1 MRRITNAGRGII
13 PADCMLALLQERAG
27 RQVMRWIG
35 VVLGLAIGWAAG
47 AVAAAPRLY
56 EVVAAESEVN
66 FSWDF
71 GQDEI
76 RGTMPVARADLAID
90 FGDLAASTVDVAVDV
105 RGAEAGFD
113 FATQGMLG
121 PTVLDAANWPL
132 IEFRSA
138 DVRRTGPGKADLHGE
153 ITVRG
158 VTRPMVFA
166 AEIYRA
172 QGSAEG
178 DFSTLV
184 VLLTGALS
192 RSAFGADGWAD
203 MAGDEVRLRIR
214 ATLEERG

>member
-1 MRRITNAGRGII
+1 
-13 PADCMLALLQERAG
+13 
-27 RQVMRWIG
+27 MRWIG
-35 VVLGLAIGWAAG
+35 VVLGLAIVWAAG
-47 AVAAAPRLY
+47 AVAAAQRTY
-56 EVVAAESEVN
+56 EVVASESEVA

-71 GQDEI
+71 GQDEV
-76 RGTMPVARADLAID
+76 RGTMPVARADLVID
-90 FGDLAASTVDVAVDV
+90 FDDLGASRVDVAVDV
-105 RGAEAGFD
+105 RGAEAGFP

-121 PTVLDAANWPL
+121 PTVLDAASWPT

-138 DVRRTGPGKADLHGE
+138 DVRRTGPGTAELSGE

-158 VTRPMVFA
+158 VTRPTVFA

-184 VLLTGALS
+184 VVLTGALS

-203 MAGDEVRLRIR
+203 LAGDEVRLRIR
-214 ATLEERG
+214 ATLAERG